1 MSNRNTVKAVCSRI
15 RHFNVVYLKTK
26 AIKASYTST
35 VSVTIQVEKL
45 KTTIS
50 EIRFVRV
57 KFNWQKNEK

>member
-1 MSNRNTVKAVCSRI
+1 MKAVCSRI

-35 VSVTIQVEKL
+35 VSVTIQVEKQ

>member
-35 VSVTIQVEKL
+35 VSVTIQVEKQ

>member
-1 MSNRNTVKAVCSRI
+1 MKAVCSRI

>member
-1 MSNRNTVKAVCSRI
+1 VKAVCSRI

-35 VSVTIQVEKL
+35 VSVTIQVEKQ

>member
-1 MSNRNTVKAVCSRI
+1 LSNRNTVKAVCSRI

-35 VSVTIQVEKL
+35 VSVTIHVEKQ